1 MLKIRRLCK
10 ERCIA
15 RKVYF
20 IAKKQNHHQQ
30 NPKPKANQTKPNQTK
45 KTTKTTQ
52 PATDNCKFM
61 TLYKHFCRNFT
72 EQNSHT
78 KLKSWVSVRTVCK
91 HLLTGME
98 TVEYNSMFK
107 EILTELQAIERAVF
121 P

>member
-20 IAKKQNHHQQ
+20 IAKNKTTTNKTQ
-30 NPKPKANQTKPNQTK
+30 NPKQTKPKQNQTK
-45 KTTKTTQ
+45 KTQ

-78 KLKSWVSVRTVCK
+78 KLESWVSVRTVCK

-98 TVEYNSMFK
+98 TAEYNSMFK